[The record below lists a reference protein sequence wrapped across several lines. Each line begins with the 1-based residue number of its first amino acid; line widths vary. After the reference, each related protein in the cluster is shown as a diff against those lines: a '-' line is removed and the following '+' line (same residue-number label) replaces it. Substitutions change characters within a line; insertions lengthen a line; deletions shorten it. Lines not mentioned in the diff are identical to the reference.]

1 MHLMIFNS
9 NLSLCVFMWDW
20 AGREF
25 QQLILMHNINALYL
39 VFTVVVIFQTSMKS
53 SLHAYSTLHQ
63 SHLTFDIANRLR

>member
-9 NLSLCVFMWDW
+9 NLSLCVFMWDC

-63 SHLTFDIANRLR
+63 SHLTFEIANRLR

>member
-1 MHLMIFNS
+1 
-9 NLSLCVFMWDW
+9 MWDC

-63 SHLTFDIANRLR
+63 SHLTFEIANRLR